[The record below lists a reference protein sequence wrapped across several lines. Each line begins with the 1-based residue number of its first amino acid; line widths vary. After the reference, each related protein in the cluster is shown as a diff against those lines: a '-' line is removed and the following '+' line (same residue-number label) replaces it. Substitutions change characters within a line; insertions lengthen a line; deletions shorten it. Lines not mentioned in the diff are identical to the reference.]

1 VVVGE
6 GPELETLKAKY
17 PQAHFLG
24 HRPGDELADIYASS
38 DVFVF
43 PSRTDTFGN
52 VIVEALASG
61 TPVAGFPVTG
71 PIDIFGDGIG
81 GVVSEDLRQ
90 AALAA
95 LNVDRAEARK
105 RAMRYSWK
113 TCAEM
118 FLENIRTARAT
129 MPPVN

>member
-1 VVVGE
+1 
-6 GPELETLKAKY
+6 
-17 PQAHFLG
+17 
-24 HRPGDELADIYASS
+24 LAQIYASA

-71 PIDIFGDGIG
+71 PIDIVGDGIG

-90 AALAA
+90 AALDA
-95 LNVDRAEARK
+95 LKIDRAAARK
-105 RAMRYSWK
+105 RAMSYTW
-113 TCAEM
+113 TACAEM
-118 FLENIRTARAT
+118 YMENIRAARAS
-129 MPPVN
+129 MPAAA